1 MEERRPMEIKT
12 ISYRMMLNNFVNCYL
27 VRTEDG
33 YFLIDTGM
41 PNRRLQI
48 QKDIE
53 DTGCHQGDLKF
64 IILTHGDVDHSG
76 NAAYFRKQF
85 DAKIAMHVEDISMV
99 EKGDMFAGRKHA
111 SPIIKT
117 LSNRFF
123 GINKPD
129 RFTPD
134 LTIEDGY
141 DFTPYGFNARV
152 LHLPGHTRGS
162 IEILTTE
169 GNLFCGDM
177 LGNIIKPSRF
187 SLIDDPIEAQK
198 SINRIKALDV
208 KMVYPG
214 HGKPFPISALE
225 F

>member
-1 MEERRPMEIKT
+1 MEIKT
-12 ISYRMMLNNFVNCYL
+12 ISYRMMLNNVVNCYL
-27 VRTEDG
+27 ISTEGG

-53 DTGCHQGDLKF
+53 NAGCHQGDLKF

-85 DAKIAMHVEDISMV
+85 GAKIAMHVADIGMV
-99 EKGDMFAGRKHA
+99 EKGDMFASRKHT

-123 GINKPD
+123 GINEPD
-129 RFTPD
+129 RFSPD
-134 LTIEDGY
+134 LTIEEGY
-141 DFTPYGFNARV
+141 DFTPYGFNAKV

-162 IEILTTE
+162 IEILTAE

-177 LGNIIKPSRF
+177 LGNITKPARF
-187 SLIDDPIEAQK
+187 SLIDDPVEAQN
-198 SINRIKALDV
+198 SIKRIKALDI

-214 HGKPFPISALE
+214 HGKPFPMSALE
-225 F
+225 L